1 MSQLESL
8 KQKWENLTRVLHEK
22 KIIYTASL
30 TYTILWNTFLLL
42 VVLGLLGGTFAA
54 GVGAGFFASLV
65 RDEPVRAYASMK
77 KDIYNYEETSRA
89 YFNGGEDIG
98 AMKSDLDRTEIPLN
112 KVSPFV
118 TKAVI
123 ATEDQYFHEHYGV
136 VPKAIMR
143 AMMQE
148 FTGSEVRSGGST
160 LTQQLI
166 KNQIL
171 TNEVSFDRKAKE
183 ILLAMRLEK
192 FFKKEEILE
201 AYLNV
206 VPYGRNSSGNNV
218 AGIQA
223 AAQGIFGVNADK
235 LNLAQAAYLSG
246 LPQNPFVY
254 TPYLNN
260 GQVKQETELQY
271 GINRMKT
278 VLNRML
284 TGGYITEQEY
294 NQALKFDLRKS
305 LTSKKQTSFEKYPH
319 ITYEI
324 ERRTVDILS
333 ELQAKKDGKVW
344 RKLKPAEQQEYKD
357 NASKQMGKQGLKI
370 HTTLNK
376 KIYDKMDKTVK
387 NKNLFSPVLHYYKV
401 QNEKGEWITKS
412 EPEETG
418 GILIENKTGAI
429 ISFVGGRDF
438 NREQVNHATR
448 APRQNGSTM
457 KPLLAYSYS
466 MELGKVQPGT
476 IIPDAPLQVG
486 SKVVG
491 NWDGKFKGLLS
502 VRESLMQSRNTP
514 AIRSYMRV
522 NSVEATNK
530 LIQMGFSRIVEQDRY
545 SSSMAIGGMTIGA
558 TVEENTNAFAT
569 FANGGQFVD
578 AYMIEKIE
586 TNKGEVLYKHQ
597 PKPVKVFSPQTSYL
611 TIDMMRDVLSPGGTA
626 PRVKNMLSFSA
637 DWAGKTGT
645 TNEDKDS
652 WFVATNPNVTLGV
665 WLGYDHPAQMQKGT
679 GPRNQAIWAALA
691 NDAYQFAPDL
701 MAPKNSFSMPSG
713 IVRMQICGISG
724 KLPSDLC
731 RSAGLVTSDLFN
743 AKFTPNSVD
752 DTLMP
757 GRYVTVGDEKYKAL
771 ESTPE
776 EFTKVGVLIKEDY
789 LKELGFDKLTDATTK
804 SKLFENVVPEKTLK
818 DNGKAP
824 GAVTG
829 SAAKSGKLT
838 WAAHG
843 EKDII
848 GYRIYYSPDGK
859 APFNKIG
866 SVTSDKTSADIPAS
880 GVVYVT
886 AVDIAG
892 RESGSATKVTIGPK
906 PPADKPTD
914 PPKPDDDKPGTDDPP
929 PTDPPPADT
938 TNQSNKKKKKN

>member
-1 MSQLESL
+1 MSQLDSLREKWESL
-8 KQKWENLTRVLHEK
+8 TRFLHEK
-22 KIIYTASL
+22 NIMYTASL
-30 TYTILWNTFLLL
+30 TYSILWNTFLVL

-65 RDEPVRAYASMK
+65 KDEPVRAYASMK

-89 YFNGGEDIG
+89 YFSGGEDIG
-98 AMKSDLDRTEIPLN
+98 AMKSDLDRTEIPLA

-118 TKAVI
+118 KKAVI
-123 ATEDQYFHEHYGV
+123 ATEDEYFHEHEGV

-143 AMMQE
+143 AMFQE

-223 AAQGIFGVNADK
+223 AAQGVFGVNADK
-235 LNLAQAAYLSG
+235 LNLAQAAYLTG

-254 TPYLNN
+254 TPYDNSGN
-260 GQVKQETELQY
+260 VKPEKELQY
-271 GINRMKT
+271 GINRMQT
-278 VLNRML
+278 VLKRML
-284 TGGYITEQEY
+284 TGGHITEKEY
-294 NQALKFDLRKS
+294 SQALSFDLRKS
-305 LTSKKQTSFEKYPH
+305 LTSNKQTSFEKYPY
-319 ITYEI
+319 ITYEV
-324 ERRTVDILS
+324 EKRTVEILS

-344 RKLKPAEQQEYKD
+344 SKLKPKEQLEYKD
-357 NASKQMGKQGLKI
+357 NASKQMGKKGLKI
-370 HTTLNK
+370 YTTLNK
-376 KIYDKMDKTVK
+376 KMYEKMQQTVK
-387 NKNLFSPVLHYYKV
+387 NNNLFHPALHYYKE
-401 QNEKGEWITKS
+401 QNEKGEWVTKS

-429 ISFVGGRDF
+429 LSFVGGRDF
-438 NREQVNHATR
+438 NREQVNHAMR

-476 IIPDAPLQVG
+476 IIPDAPLQLG
-486 SKVVG
+486 DKYVG

-502 VRESLMQSRNTP
+502 VRESLKQSRNTP
-514 AIRSYMRV
+514 AIRSYLRV

-530 LIQMGFSRIVEQDRY
+530 LIQMGFSRIAEEDRY
-545 SSSMAIGGMTIGA
+545 IPSMAIGGMTIGA

-586 TNKGEVLYKHQ
+586 TNKGELLYQHKAKAV
-597 PKPVKVFSPQTSYL
+597 PVFSPQTSYL
-611 TIDMMRDVLSPGGTA
+611 TIDMMRDVLSSGGTA
-626 PRVKNMLSFSA
+626 AGVKRMLSFST

-665 WLGYDHPAQMQKGT
+665 WLGYDHPAPLQGRT

-691 NDAYQFAPDL
+691 NDAYSIAPEL
-701 MAPKNSFSMPSG
+701 MAPKNTFAMPSG

-743 AKFTPNSVD
+743 AKFTPNAVD

-757 GRYVTVGDEKYKAL
+757 GRYVIVGDEKYKAL

-789 LKELGFDKLTDATTK
+789 LKELGFDKLTDETTK
-804 SKLFENVVPEKTLK
+804 SNLFENVVPEKIMN
-818 DNGKAP
+818 DNGSAP
-824 GAVTG
+824 APVAG
-829 SAAKSGKLT
+829 SAANNGKLS
-838 WAAHG
+838 WAASG
-843 EKDII
+843 EKDVI
-848 GYRIYYSPDGK
+848 GYRVYHSPDGK
-859 APFNKIG
+859 APFKKIA
-866 SVTSDKTSADIPAS
+866 SVTSDITSAPIPSS
-880 GVVYVT
+880 GIVYVT

-892 RESGSATKVTIGPK
+892 RESGSATKVTSGPK
-906 PPADKPTD
+906 PPAE
-914 PPKPDDDKPGTDDPP
+914 PPKPEGGKPGTGDPP
-929 PTDPPPADT
+929 PTDPPPAEP
-938 TNQSNKKKKKN
+938 NNGNPGKKKKKN